1 MRRFITCLFII
12 GFVGCSIQPTDYC
25 TNNSFIITSKT
36 KGLQPYYYQ
45 PCTDLFLKPVASS
58 ILDSLLCDEVDA
70 THYAIKFYPKSIEE
84 VDILR
89 GIKDIEMSYIPFGFV
104 PVSKEERLALSKY
117 FCPIINDEGET
128 IMVEGNYVISDNCND
143 DFSDNKDYS
152 LRLPVFYSVWPI
164 NRSLPGGIR
173 SEVINYV
180 HLRERPDF
188 PIHQIVLPLRL
199 STYDN
204 LLNEYLPLE
213 NIKVHLTN
221 GCGSYSNTYTGSNGT
236 LNVNPYL
243 QGLSD
248 SEYGDLTVTLML
260 ETPKW
265 VIARNE
271 WSTTPIHIPLGTVS
285 DIWPFYLLETREY
298 SDTLTSISTEL
309 EIHRAAQYYFNENHY
324 LSSSVMNTE
333 EGVYFYALLDTLAFQ
348 HGSSYPPYKLI
359 KIGNYSQNHNEI
371 MGTTFH
377 ELGHIRHACK
387 VGLSNLYSSEG
398 IIQESYAS
406 YVGWLIGEQY
416 YLSRGF
422 VRPYS
427 EFEINNQNR
436 QCLIPSATYTFYAY
450 SPLFVDMVDDLNQDE
465 YYSCGVEDEIEN
477 VPKTLVDSLG
487 ANSLTVA
494 DFFNSLSDYTGIYF
508 TNEALISYK
517 SYYL

>member
-104 PVSKEERLALSKY
+104 PVSKEERLALSKS

-309 EIHRAAQYYFNENHY
+309 EIHRAANYYFYENHY
-324 LSSSVMNTE
+324 MSGSVMNGE
-333 EGVYFYALLDTLAFQ
+333 SGVYFHALLDSLSGTGASLPPLKLVNIWDY
-348 HGSSYPPYKLI
+348 SS
-359 KIGNYSQNHNEI
+359 NHNVV
-371 MGTTFH
+371 MGTVLH
-377 ELGHIRHACK
+377 ELGHIRHYQH
-387 VGLSNLYSSEG
+387 VGGNFFSSAEA
-398 IIQESYAS
+398 IVQESYAS
-406 YVGWLIGEQY
+406 YVGWLLGEQY
-416 YLSRGF
+416 YLSKGY
-422 VRPYS
+422 VRPNA
-427 EFEINNQNR
+427 EDGINTQNR
-436 QCLIPSATYTFYAY
+436 QEWYPSLPAYYYRY
-450 SPLFVDMVDDLNQDE
+450 SPLFVDMVDSLNQNN
-465 YYSCGVEDEIEN
+465 YYNCGVVDEIQD
-477 VPKTLVDSLG
+477 VPKMLVDSLG
-487 ANSLTVA
+487 SHSLTVA
-494 DFFNSLSDYTGIYF
+494 DFFNSLNGYIGVYF
-508 TNEALISYK
+508 TNDAYNTYK